1 MKHEEM
7 EAKMIAHDLESLAFK
22 KEGKGE
28 YRESQFYF
36 SLAFKIRM
44 HLIEKEAKKREEN

>member
-22 KEGKGE
+22 KQKQEKE
-28 YRESQFYF
+28 EEAQFYF

-44 HLIEKEAKKREEN
+44 HLYKEEAKTHEEN